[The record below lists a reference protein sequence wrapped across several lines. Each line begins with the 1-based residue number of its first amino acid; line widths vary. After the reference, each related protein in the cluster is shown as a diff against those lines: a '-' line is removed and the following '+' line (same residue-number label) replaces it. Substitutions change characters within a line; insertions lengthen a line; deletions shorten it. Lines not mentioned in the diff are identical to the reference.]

1 PPGTT
6 SADLEVFDVS
16 KKLAGISV
24 TADVM
29 RFQAQGN
36 ELQGIRLFAVDNHS
50 DPPRTQMNDQNF
62 EFYLPDGA
70 EVDQSMAMPA
80 GGQPIN
86 SAPVPQW
93 EKNSKG
99 FFFPLL
105 TITHTLTVSL

>member
-1 PPGTT
+1 
-6 SADLEVFDVS
+6 
-16 KKLAGISV
+16 
-24 TADVM
+24 M

-70 EVDQSMAMPA
+70 EVDQSMGMTA

-86 SAPVPQW
+86 SAPVR
-93 EKNSKG
+93 ERETNRYA
-99 FFFPLL
+99 FAFPWRPRETQFRVASHTPSSGPL
-105 TITHTLTVSL
+105 TID